1 MAIMEQVGVERF
13 LRRARW
19 LDQFGEQLQGVVN
32 GAFTNTGPAGIRIR
46 NFLNGTWLGRPL
58 HAAVSDAPVGLWTGA
73 AIFDV
78 LSIVT
83 GDRRFR
89 HAADWCVGLGIG
101 AGAITA
107 LSGLADY
114 SKLEDPQ
121 RDAATLHA
129 LIQTTGTANYIAS
142 LVQRSRGNRSAGL
155 VFGFIGYGLIAFGA
169 DLGGYLVYNLGTLVS
184 RQAWQQPPTTFTPVL
199 AASELANN
207 TLRCAEAN
215 GYKVLLARVNGQI
228 YAIGD
233 TCSHWGCSLAGGH
246 LMGDVVKCPCHGS
259 EFNLRNGSVVEGPAS
274 QPEPYFE
281 VREEN
286 GQILV
291 RLAPDSVV

>member
-19 LDQFGEQLQGVVN
+19 LDRFGGQLQGAVD

-73 AIFDV
+73 AIFDM
-78 LSIVT
+78 LSMVT
-83 GDRRFR
+83 GARRFR

-101 AGAITA
+101 AGALTA
-107 LSGLADY
+107 LAGLADY
-114 SKLEDPQ
+114 SKLENPQ
-121 RDAATLHA
+121 RDVASLHA
-129 LIQTTGTANYIAS
+129 LIQTTSMANYIAS
-142 LVQRSRGNRSAGL
+142 FVQRRRGNRPAGL
-155 VFGFIGYGLIAFGA
+155 ALGFLGYGLIAAGS

-199 AASELANN
+199 AASALADN
-207 TLRCAEAN
+207 TVRCADAN

-233 TCSHWGCSLAGGH
+233 TCTHWGCSLADGN
-246 LMGDVVKCPCHGS
+246 LMGEVVKCPCHGS

-274 QPEPYFE
+274 ESEPYFE

-291 RLAPDSVV
+291 RLAPDTIV